1 MMPSGFRG
9 NGNGATAGY
18 GIEASGNIV
27 ITIIVSGCT
36 GRHGIQCTARIETID
51 VTMNI
56 ATIMVPVGMMTINA
70 ATVADL

>member
-9 NGNGATAGY
+9 NGNGAIAGY

-27 ITIIVSGCT
+27 ITTIVSGCT
-36 GRHGIQCTARIETID
+36 GRHGIQCTVRIETTD

-56 ATIMVPVGMMTINA
+56 ATIMVLVGMMTINA